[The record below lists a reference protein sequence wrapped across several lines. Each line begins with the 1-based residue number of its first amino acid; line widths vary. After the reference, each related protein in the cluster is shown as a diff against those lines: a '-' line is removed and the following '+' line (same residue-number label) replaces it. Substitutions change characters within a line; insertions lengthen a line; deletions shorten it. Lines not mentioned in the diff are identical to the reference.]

1 MCEIIELDIG
11 GKFYTTK
18 RSTLVRD
25 PNSLLAKLFSSNEIK
40 EWNNGIKSTNGRFF
54 IDREGDLFKYIL
66 DYLRNDCKLIL
77 PSNFA
82 DHDRLRMESEYFK
95 LDGLV
100 KALNVLTSGLK
111 SMSLVTAT
119 PSSSSSPSSCIQ
131 VSPQIPPISPSSV
144 DKLCGYITI
153 GYRGS
158 FSFGKDGLGDVK
170 FRKLTRILV
179 AGKVALCREVFG
191 DNLNESRD
199 PDHTSLFD
207 RYTSRFYLKHQIL
220 EQCFD
225 ALQENGF
232 RCVASCGS
240 GTSNNQTEPPKPGQD
255 SEENRWNHYNE
266 FVFCRP

>member
-1 MCEIIELDIG
+1 MILSSSSCSQLS
-11 GKFYTTK
+11 F
-18 RSTLVRD
+18 
-25 PNSLLAKLFSSNEIK
+25 LLFHIHSSSK
-40 EWNNGIKSTNGRFF
+40 QGRYF

-82 DHDRLRMESEYFK
+82 DHERLKNESNYFK
-95 LDGLV
+95 LDGMI
-100 KALNVLTSGLK
+100 KALSVPTTGLK
-111 SMSLVTAT
+111 SMSSVTLPHPLA
-119 PSSSSSPSSCIQ
+119 PPASPCTM
-131 VSPQIPPISPSSV
+131 
-144 DKLCGYITI
+144 DKLWGYITI